1 MGSLSRTVTWAS
13 FYAGT
18 GGNMY
23 GNIHKNIF
31 PKAKNWKQCKKKK
44 KVRLWHTHTMEYD
57 KAANMNEPMLICQH
71 QSQNNVE

>member
-1 MGSLSRTVTWAS
+1 MQVQEETCMGIFTKI
-13 FYAGT
+13 FFQKQKT
-18 GGNMY
+18 GN
-23 GNIHKNIF
+23 NV
-31 PKAKNWKQCKKKK
+31 KKKK